1 MAVELG
7 ASRLL
12 APYFSSSQIVWTI
25 IIGTFVPTFISIPA
39 VGTAITFL
47 IFAGILLLLAILYFV
62 SAKKKS
68 VKALVGVLL
77 FIIACIFGH
86 DSSFA
91 FWQHS
96 LTYDAGDNILTD
108 DKAPV
113 ELLSM
118 NAIDTLIRKEV
129 DYYKSIYKEKGLSG
143 LIDELF

>member
-1 MAVELG
+1 M
-7 ASRLL
+7 
-12 APYFSSSQIVWTI
+12 
-25 IIGTFVPTFISIPA
+25 
-39 VGTAITFL
+39 GTAITFL

-77 FIIACIFGH
+77 FIIACIFGY